1 MHIQYAENQNEKDG
15 LAQLLWDVLWKPLGL
30 PRDIGSSFKL
40 NGPQI
45 ELMAIMDDEIIG
57 GLVANWLSKTVI
69 ELLHIA
75 VKPGF
80 QKTSI
85 GKELVTNLITSV
97 QQDCPIK
104 IQVYARNT
112 ATGFYTKL
120 NFKPINGYLEHPDFS
135 AHGIKFQQI
144 YLEIPEINT

>member
-1 MHIQYAENQNEKDG
+1 MHIKYTETQNEKDS
-15 LAQLLWDVLWKPLGL
+15 LAQLFWDVLWKPLGL

-45 ELMAIMDDEIIG
+45 ELMAVKDDVIIG

-75 VKPGF
+75 VKPEF

-97 QQDCPIK
+97 QQDYPII

-120 NFKPINGYLEHPDFS
+120 YFTPINGYLEHPDFS
-135 AHGIKFQQI
+135 AHGIKFQQM
-144 YLEIPEINT
+144 YLEVPEIKT